1 MMNQKRLERVLE
13 NLRAQDLGQMV
24 ITDPASIFYLTGRF
38 IEPGERLLALIL
50 NTSGKNSIL
59 INNLFTVPEDL
70 GVVKVRFDDTD
81 DSVRLLASCI
91 EAGGRLGVDKN
102 MPARFLLPLMEMG
115 AAAGYELS
123 SACVDGARAC
133 KDEAERALMRE
144 ASRLNDEGMAV
155 FSQWAR
161 PGITE
166 REMAAHIEETY
177 CSLGADGCSFTPLVG
192 FGANAAIGHHEPD
205 DTPLAEGDCVLLDVG
220 CKKDGY
226 CADMTRTFFFRRMGE
241 KQREVYDIVR
251 RANAAAEAAVHPGAL
266 FSEIDRA
273 ARSVIKEAG
282 YGEYFTHR
290 LGHSIGIEVHEP
302 GDVSSVH
309 HEPVRPGMVFSIE
322 PGIYLPGEFGVRI
335 EDLVLVTEDGCEI
348 LNRFSKE
355 PQILG

>member
-166 REMAAHIEETY
+166 REMGSEEHT
-177 CSLGADGCSFTPLVG
+177 
-192 FGANAAIGHHEPD
+192 
-205 DTPLAEGDCVLLDVG
+205 
-220 CKKDGY
+220 
-226 CADMTRTFFFRRMGE
+226 
-241 KQREVYDIVR
+241 
-251 RANAAAEAAVHPGAL
+251 
-266 FSEIDRA
+266 SELQ
-273 ARSVIKEAG
+273 S
-282 YGEYFTHR
+282 H
-290 LGHSIGIEVHEP
+290 
-302 GDVSSVH
+302 
-309 HEPVRPGMVFSIE
+309 
-322 PGIYLPGEFGVRI
+322 
-335 EDLVLVTEDGCEI
+335 
-348 LNRFSKE
+348 
-355 PQILG
+355 